1 MKISL
6 IITTYNWP
14 ESLLLVLE
22 SVRCQVTTPSEII
35 VADDG
40 SDFKTKEVIN
50 NFNNDYGLN
59 IIHSWQED
67 KGFRAA
73 KARNKAI
80 LHASGDYIILIDG
93 DTILHPNF
101 VKDHC
106 DFAEPGYFVQGSRVL
121 ISYKE
126 THKVIVKKNINF
138 SLFSQ
143 NISNRKNSIHSEF
156 LSYLFSSKINSIHG
170 IKSCNMAFFRED
182 CMKINGFNNDFEGW
196 GREDSEFVIRL
207 MNNGINRKNI
217 RFKAIQYHLWH
228 QESPRESLTK
238 NDDILNESILNKTKW
253 CQNGLKTMRQNES

>member
-1 MKISL
+1 MNISL

-14 ESLLLVLE
+14 ESLSLVLL
-22 SVRCQVTTPSEII
+22 SVRCQTIIPSEII

-40 SDFKTKEVIN
+40 SDFKTKDVIN
-50 NFNNDYGLN
+50 NFNNDYGLK
-59 IIHSWQED
+59 IVHSWQED

-80 LHASGDYIILIDG
+80 LHSSGDYIILIDG

-101 VKDHC
+101 VKDHH

-121 ISYKE
+121 ISNKE
-126 THKVIVKKNINF
+126 TAKAIANKNINF

-143 NISNRKNSIHSEF
+143 SISNRKNSIHSKI
-156 LSYLFSSKINSIHG
+156 LSYLFSSKLNSIHG

-182 CMKINGFNNDFEGW
+182 CMKINGFNNDFKGW
-196 GREDSEFVIRL
+196 GREDSEFVVRL
-207 MNNGINRKNI
+207 MNNGIKRKNI

-228 QESPRESLTK
+228 KENSRKSLAK
-238 NDDILNESILNKTKW
+238 NDENLNNAINNKTTW
-253 CQNGLKTMRQNES
+253 CKNGLKSMEKYES